1 MASLSRCWQ
10 GDLLECQ
17 HPGQMSDALFL
28 VSASGTGS
36 VGVIDCRQGQGNC
49 SGLDGSGIDSLA
61 EGSGAVSSEQTR

>member
-1 MASLSRCWQ
+1 
-10 GDLLECQ
+10 
-17 HPGQMSDALFL
+17 MSDALFL

-61 EGSGAVSSEQTR
+61 EGSGAVSSEQTL